1 MDSRDN
7 IRNQTN
13 FEQLT
18 ATVQVLAENV
28 VYVVTDKYSD
38 GLEWMSVLV
47 HGSWLTRK
55 EAVDATI
62 EYLMD
67 EASTKIE

>member
-7 IRNQTN
+7 IRKQTN
-13 FEQLT
+13 FKQLT

-28 VYVVTDKYSD
+28 VYVVIDKYSD

-47 HGSWLTRK
+47 NGSWPTRQA
-55 EAVDATI
+55 AVDATI
-62 EYLMD
+62 EYLMQD
-67 EASTKIE
+67 SEQEGK